1 MTAPP
6 KSRFAEAVE
15 AYLAESRLPWTIL
28 LFLLPAVLFY
38 ELRLA
43 VLMARG
49 ESVLVNKAQH
59 GVLRFLEAIGLGD
72 AGLFAI
78 AMPGVV
84 LVGLLLIWQ
93 LLLRAPW
100 RVAPATLGIMLAESA
115 AMAMPL
121 LLLSSFASGE
131 PLAATQPDWST
142 LGVSARIAV
151 SLGAGI
157 YEELVFRL
165 LLLATLHVVLVDLL
179 GMKAWLGSAIAV
191 LVAAI
196 LFAIYHPLRDAGGAI
211 DWRRA
216 AFYVAAG
223 VWLGALMMA
232 RGFGITVGAH
242 ALYDVATL
250 LGSD

>member
-78 AMPGVV
+78 ALPGVV

-100 RVAPATLGIMLAESA
+100 RVAPATLGIMLA
-115 AMAMPL
+115 
-121 LLLSSFASGE
+121 
-131 PLAATQPDWST
+131 
-142 LGVSARIAV
+142 
-151 SLGAGI
+151 
-157 YEELVFRL
+157 
-165 LLLATLHVVLVDLL
+165 
-179 GMKAWLGSAIAV
+179 
-191 LVAAI
+191 
-196 LFAIYHPLRDAGGAI
+196 
-211 DWRRA
+211 
-216 AFYVAAG
+216 
-223 VWLGALMMA
+223 
-232 RGFGITVGAH
+232 
-242 ALYDVATL
+242 
-250 LGSD
+250 

>member
-1 MTAPP
+1 MSPTTR
-6 KSRFAEAVE
+6 SRFGEAFE
-15 AYLAESRLPWTIL
+15 AYLAESKLPWAIL

-49 ESVLVNKAQH
+49 EAVLVNKAQH

-78 AMPGVV
+78 ALPGVV

-93 LLLRAPW
+93 LLLRVPW
-100 RVAPATLGIMLAESA
+100 RVAPATLGLMLAESA
-115 AMAMPL
+115 VMALPL
-121 LLLSSFASGE
+121 LALSSIASGE

-179 GMKAWLGSAIAV
+179 GVKAWLGSTIAV

-196 LFAIYHPLRDAGGAI
+196 LFAIYHPLREAGGAI
-211 DWRRA
+211 AWRRA
-216 AFYVAAG
+216 AFYVVAG
-223 VWLGALMMA
+223 AWLGALMMT

-242 ALYDVATL
+242 ALYDIATL